1 MYIVVDL
8 DDTLLNSERQI
19 TEYTHKVFNELR
31 EKGHKIV
38 INTARS
44 FFTASRLINELKP
57 DYSILNGGSLVIDKD
72 KNIIHSDSFDNNV
85 NEVIRALGKISDRI
99 AAQTFEVLYTTD
111 PTYKLQNAQYKD
123 LLKEDITED
132 VYKVIFM
139 ANSDEEVRKIALEFD
154 LEYVNYLNGPWYRV
168 TPKGITKF
176 SGIENLMKIT
186 GDKVEDVIAFGD
198 DYSDLEMLLNVGH
211 GVAMANSVSYVLEKV
226 KNHALSH
233 NEDGVAKYL
242 VEYMSK
248 KSI

>member
-57 DYSILNGGSLVIDKD
+57 DYSILNGGSLVVDKE
-72 KNIIHSDSFDNNV
+72 KNIIHSDAFKGNV

-139 ANSDEEVRKIALEFD
+139 ANSSEEVRKVALEFD

-211 GVAMANSVSYVLEKV
+211 GVAMANSVDYVLEKV
-226 KNHALSH
+226 QNHALSN
-233 NEDGVAKYL
+233 NEDGVARYL
-242 VEYMSK
+242 IEYINK